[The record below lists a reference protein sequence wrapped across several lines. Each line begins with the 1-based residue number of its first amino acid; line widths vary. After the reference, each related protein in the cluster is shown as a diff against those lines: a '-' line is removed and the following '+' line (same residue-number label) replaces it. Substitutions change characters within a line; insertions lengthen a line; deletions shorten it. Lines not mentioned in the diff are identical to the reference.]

1 MLAGFAAVFGM
12 VAASRAPVAVI
23 GATGNVGRLA
33 VKELVEQGYPVRIL
47 QRSAAPAKDSVAASL
62 AAMLGVEPVQG
73 DVNDAASVRLLLQG
87 CSACLALH
95 GARRTRKLSDL
106 WQDAEA
112 DPTHSKNINYEGVRT
127 ILEAA
132 QASGTCGRVVRIT
145 GKGET
150 PWSVLSI
157 LTMACPGPSPSR
169 SHSHSHIRS
178 HSRSQTHS
186 HSHSHSPSHSR
197 RRSHIGSRSRS
208 PIPSPRPSQVDLLDP
223 DQRSRLDGQGVEPE
237 PNPNP
242 NPNRNA
248 DPKPNP
254 NPG

>member
-1 MLAGFAAVFGM
+1 MMLAGFAVLGM
-12 VAASRAPVAVI
+12 VASSRAPVAVI

-33 VKELVEQGYPVRIL
+33 VKELVTQGYPVRIL
-47 QRSAAPAKDSVAASL
+47 QRSASPAKDSVAASL
-62 AAMLGVEPVQG
+62 AAMPGVEPVQG

-127 ILEAA
+127 IIEAA

-150 PWSVLSI
+150 PWSIFSI
-157 LTMACPGPSPSR
+157 LINGLGSMAKACN
-169 SHSHSHIRS
+169 
-178 HSRSQTHS
+178 
-186 HSHSHSPSHSR
+186 
-197 RRSHIGSRSRS
+197 
-208 PIPSPRPSQVDLLDP
+208 
-223 DQRSRLDGQGVEPE
+223 

-242 NPNRNA
+242 NP
-248 DPKPNP
+248 DPDTLA
-254 NPG
+254 